1 MISVSKAA
9 IVAAVQR
16 NIGAISA
23 VAHPTSG
30 QAAASSGLAGH
41 QPLGSGRS
49 LTQDGRL
56 STGVEARRQQG
67 VATEP

>member
-1 MISVSKAA
+1 
-9 IVAAVQR
+9 VAGR
-16 NIGAISA
+16 S
-23 VAHPTSG
+23 H
-30 QAAASSGLAGH
+30 AAARWKLRILREAEQRSTPCAIWDRSKSFDAACA
-41 QPLGSGRS
+41 RS